1 MVVPIKEILER
12 NIITNRDFGDG
23 EGLVEPEGAAI
34 DIRIGAVWEMD
45 EDSKGFL
52 GKVSRET
59 RKYKKV
65 AEFVPGKSTK
75 FQLMPDRFYQLQSVE
90 GFDVPVDLVGR
101 FVARYNL
108 LMNGV
113 LILAYKVDP
122 GFQGVFSAPTKNVTS
137 VPFEIE
143 LGARFA
149 QFEFHRIDGEGVKYR
164 GQWRDGRVFTEKE
177 EVQV

>member
-1 MVVPIKEILER
+1 MIVPIKELLEKEV
-12 NIITNRDFGDG
+12 IKNRDFGDG

-34 DIRIGAVWEMD
+34 DIRLGSIWEMD
-45 EDSKGFL
+45 EKSKGFL
-52 GKVSRET
+52 GKVTRET
-59 RKYKKV
+59 RKYRKV
-65 AEFVPGKSTK
+65 AEFKPGKSTK
-75 FQLMPDRFYQLQSVE
+75 FQLIPDRFYQLQSVE
-90 GFDVPVDLVGR
+90 EIDVPLDMVGR

-108 LMNGV
+108 LANGI

-122 GFQGVFSAPTKNVTS
+122 GFKGQFTAPMKNVTN

-143 LGARFA
+143 LGARYA

-164 GQWRDGRVFTEKE
+164 GQWRDGRVYTEKE